1 MLTNII
7 SHWQKIEKLRRGEF
21 PRPHFVTM
29 HTCDICN
36 QNCNGCAYAGKHSG
50 AKMDKHKHFDAV
62 RRLRDFGVK
71 AFEFCGGGEPTLLEY
86 LPDLISHIGWQ
97 GYGVGLM
104 TNGTN
109 ITNDLIS
116 ALVAHG
122 TYVRISM
129 ETGLPDTYYTYKQTK
144 DHDEM
149 HRVVGKIEKLIKLR
163 DASESDLQ
171 VSLKFST
178 GKSLRGVGHYMAA
191 FDLANF
197 LCVDRVS
204 FGHLRH
210 EPEELTW
217 DEKWQEYGRYESV
230 RDKFPMIEAHD
241 TLAPVDPREVPQCW
255 LNPLHLAMDH
265 NGDLYMCCYYYY
277 RKDAHR
283 IGNIF
288 TDPLEKIWGSP
299 EHRAK
304 VAAIDKNECAKVGCK
319 FFAHHKAVEELR
331 PRRRGYFL

>member
-7 SHWQKIEKLRRGEF
+7 SHWQEIEKLRRGEF
-21 PRPHFVTM
+21 PRPQFVTM
-29 HTCDICN
+29 HTCDTCN

-104 TNGTN
+104 TNGTMLN
-109 ITNDLIS
+109 GELAE
-116 ALVAHG
+116 ALVKYG
-122 TYVRISM
+122 TYVRISL
-129 ETGLPDTYYTYKQTK
+129 ETANWKSFAKYKKCQSSELGRILGAIESLIRLRNEDT
-144 DHDEM
+144 
-149 HRVVGKIEKLIKLR
+149 
-163 DASESDLQ
+163 SDLQ
-171 VSLKFST
+171 ISLKFSV
-178 GKSLRGVGHYMAA
+178 GRSLSGYEHYWDM
-191 FDLANF
+191 FNLAQT
-197 LCVDRVS
+197 LCVDRIS
-204 FGHLRH
+204 IGALRH
-210 EPEELTW
+210 DPEELT
-217 DEKWQEYGRYESV
+217 EEQRRLEYAKYSEV
-230 RDKFPMIEAHD
+230 AHVFPTVEAHENLKP
-241 TLAPVDPREVPQCW
+241 TKLADVPQCW

-319 FFAHHKAVEELR
+319 FFAHHQAVEELR